1 MVEERNFAELA
12 GEFACDN
19 FRKRH
24 EAGLRVGRHG
34 EAVLERFRAVSSA
47 DPSAENEGVAAVEGD
62 GRLEVDRSRRVC
74 HVISGE
80 IPYLVRQLS
89 VFWIGNLLRGV
100 PEVDECGLA
109 EISNS
114 KEETRGTQFR
124 QVRVAWCVIPY
135 VLYAA

>member
-12 GEFACDN
+12 GEFASDN

-24 EAGLRVGRHG
+24 EAGLRVGLHG
-34 EAVLERFRAVSSA
+34 EAAVEGSRTVSSA

-62 GRLEVDRSRRVC
+62 GWLEVDRSRRVR

-89 VFWIGNLLRGV
+89 VF
-100 PEVDECGLA
+100 
-109 EISNS
+109 
-114 KEETRGTQFR
+114 
-124 QVRVAWCVIPY
+124 
-135 VLYAA
+135 

>member
-1 MVEERNFAELA
+1 MVEERNFAKLA

-34 EAVLERFRAVSSA
+34 EAALERSRAVSSA

-62 GRLEVDRSRRVC
+62 GWL
-74 HVISGE
+74 
-80 IPYLVRQLS
+80 
-89 VFWIGNLLRGV
+89 
-100 PEVDECGLA
+100 EVDECGLA
-109 EISNS
+109 EIGNS

-124 QVRVAWCVIPY
+124 QVRAARCVIPY
-135 VLYAA
+135 VLYDA